1 MSLGTHTMM
10 VTNLAAMLTTNHIG
24 TGISELNCHG
34 VFLHRDN
41 ANDGDLVTTLAQR
54 LDYNAYSEM

>member
-1 MSLGTHTMM
+1 MM

-24 TGISELNCHG
+24 TGISELNCHV